1 MQYGKSIIEEAIQ
14 VMRQIEKQL
23 SYFGIHIKFN
33 NPTRIQTDES
43 LKEDQVKFELM
54 RIENL
59 PQPERRQAI
68 MDRLKSSENN

>member
-1 MQYGKSIIEEAIQ
+1 MSYGKSIIEEAIQ
-14 VMRQIEKQL
+14 AMRQIEKQL
-23 SYFGIHIKFN
+23 SYFDIHIKFN
-33 NPTRIQTDES
+33 NPTRIQTDKS

-68 MDRLKSSENN
+68 MDRLKSSEIN